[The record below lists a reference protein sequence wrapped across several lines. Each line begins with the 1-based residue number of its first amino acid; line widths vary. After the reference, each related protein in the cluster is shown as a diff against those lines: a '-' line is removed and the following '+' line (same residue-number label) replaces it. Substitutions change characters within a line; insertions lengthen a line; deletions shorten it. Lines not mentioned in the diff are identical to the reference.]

1 MQIRSVQILIC
12 RYKLKM
18 AAIRR
23 ACCCLSRTF
32 SPFGKFFN
40 ICAVIQI
47 LRIDCEKAEEGLDTT
62 PCSEC
67 ALNALA
73 IDNPLEYATLYL
85 EGSMQKWIDAED
97 SLELW

>member
-1 MQIRSVQILIC
+1 MLSQISQTR
-12 RYKLKM
+12 RKDEKD
-18 AAIRR
+18 IRVIHVTYNM
-23 ACCCLSRTF
+23 LHNSIDVTTF
-32 SPFGKFFN
+32 DGY
-40 ICAVIQI
+40 I
-47 LRIDCEKAEEGLDTT
+47 LRIDCEKAEEGLKTT

-85 EGSMQKWIDAED
+85 EGGMQTWVDAED

>member
-1 MQIRSVQILIC
+1 MRFIYATYNMLHNCIDVTRSEEH
-12 RYKLKM
+12 
-18 AAIRR
+18 
-23 ACCCLSRTF
+23 
-32 SPFGKFFN
+32 
-40 ICAVIQI
+40 I
-47 LRIDCEKAEEGLDTT
+47 LRIDCGKAEKGLKTT

-67 ALNALA
+67 ALNAVA

>member
-1 MQIRSVQILIC
+1 MIGMLSKISP
-12 RYKLKM
+12 KLKEKGRKTM
-18 AAIRR
+18 RFIHATYNMLHNCIDVT
-23 ACCCLSRTF
+23 TF
-32 SPFGKFFN
+32 DGY
-40 ICAVIQI
+40 V
-47 LRIDCEKAEEGLDTT
+47 LRIDYIKAEERLKTT

-85 EGSMQKWIDAED
+85 DGGMQTWVDAED